1 MLIKWL
7 IVGECT
13 TKKEKKAEVIVQ
25 KKRRAK
31 DDTAHVHGHE
41 GNVTAVLKN
50 RCLYLKKCN
59 RKYNLKYLKF
69 WQDHFKF
76 TVTTFLILCKM
87 IYIFTSDCLPRGARC
102 RQGQ

>member
-13 TKKEKKAEVIVQ
+13 TKKREKSWGYSA
-25 KKRRAK
+25 KKKRAK

-50 RCLYLKKCN
+50 RCLY
-59 RKYNLKYLKF
+59 
-69 WQDHFKF
+69 
-76 TVTTFLILCKM
+76 
-87 IYIFTSDCLPRGARC
+87 
-102 RQGQ
+102 